1 MELEHL
7 EKIQLKEAEEESKR
21 QIEEA
26 KKAEEK
32 KKEAAAQLNP
42 ASKILEEEFQKN
54 QEFFKLKLSDLK
66 IEKQIGAGA
75 SAEVFKGTYK
85 EADVAIKKLRLFPQS
100 AENTLKEF
108 QREVSTLT
116 QVRHPNL
123 VLFMGAR

>member
-1 MELEHL
+1 M
-7 EKIQLKEAEEESKR
+7 
-21 QIEEA
+21 
-26 KKAEEK
+26 
-32 KKEAAAQLNP
+32 NP
-42 ASKILEEEFQKN
+42 ASQILQEEFQKN
-54 QEFFKLKLSDLK
+54 QEFFIIKLSDLK

-85 EADVAIKKLRLFPQS
+85 EADVAIKKLRLLPHS